1 MSKARAYVVNFTTD
15 RYEELLDELDEREFF
30 AEAVPDFIFSKRQAL
45 VVIVVSPAN
54 DVTHIGRAKKGVK
67 AGTNL
72 RRLNLLDLIEL
83 EVPLSLQDILDKVP
97 NRVHRKA
104 KEIFK
109 NGGLL
114 TPKAFLGVV
123 DAIVALRP
131 ETADS
136 LERFSTTTRQRLSEL
151 SRKETRSLALQKEAV
166 ATALSFSGLEL
177 EPLAHWELDK
187 ETKPISYLEGL
198 EEARMME
205 DSMITWDL
213 HQVPGFTEVRSLPH
227 ASTAVFSD
235 DETTLF
241 VTLANKQPLEKQTGT
256 DLIYFNQTFGAFVM
270 VQYKAMELDRDRAA
284 FFRFPQK
291 QLDAEILRMDS
302 ILTQLNKLP
311 KNGKTHSFR
320 LSENPFFL
328 KFCPRIQ
335 FEPDSASLT
344 SGMYIPLDY
353 WKMLADDPNL
363 VGQRGG
369 KRLTYKNVGRFVDNS
384 SFVTLVSKAWVGTS
398 ITASAIISEWIKHIV
413 GQGRSV
419 AFAIK
424 KEDDDDGDTLRGY
437 VLDPSPH
444 LGLDI
449 ETPGRQRVSVNN

>member
-1 MSKARAYVVNFTTD
+1 MSKSGAYVVNFTRG
-15 RYEELLDELDEREFF
+15 RYEELLHELEIREFF
-30 AEAVPDFIFSKRQAL
+30 AEAVPDFAFSRRQAL
-45 VVIVVSPAN
+45 VAIVVSPAKE
-54 DVTHIGRAKKGVK
+54 VTHIGRAKKGVK

-83 EVPLSLQDILDKVP
+83 DVPLSLHDLLDNVP
-97 NRVHRKA
+97 NRVRHKA
-104 KEIFK
+104 KEILQ

-114 TPKAFLGVV
+114 APKAFLGVV
-123 DAIVALRP
+123 DAIVSLRP
-131 ETADS
+131 EAAET
-136 LERFSTTTRQRLSEL
+136 LERFSTTTRQRLREL
-151 SRKETRSLALQKEAV
+151 SNEETQALALQKEAV
-166 ATALSFSGLEL
+166 ATALSFSGLQL

-187 ETKPISYLEGL
+187 TSKPISYLEGL

-213 HQVPGFTEVRSLPH
+213 HQVPGFDEVRSLPH

-270 VQYKAMELDRDRAA
+270 VQYKAMELDEHHAA

-291 QLDAEILRMDS
+291 QLDAEIVRMDS
-302 ILTQLNKLP
+302 ILAQLNTLP
-311 KNGKTHSFR
+311 KNGKSHSFR

-335 FEPDSASLT
+335 FDPDSASLT

-363 VGQRGG
+363 EGPRGG
-369 KRLTYKNVGRFVDNS
+369 KLLTYKNVGRFVDNS
-384 SFVTLVSKAWVGTS
+384 SFVTLVAKAWVGTS
-398 ITASAIISEWIKHIV
+398 ITASAILSEWIEHIV

-424 KEDDDDGDTLRGY
+424 KEDDDDGDTSRGY
-437 VLDPSPH
+437 VFDPSPH
-444 LGLDI
+444 LGLAV
-449 ETPGRQRVSVNN
+449 ETPGRKKCL